1 MARSAQCSEFD
12 MLYVCDGW
20 LWLWLWFLLYNIWSH
35 DSSPPATD
43 VFIWEKEKNS
53 KQKRQLQR
61 MRHIKAACNASSWKL
76 FFPMWFLLNFFYFL
90 HFLLINAAGVGVTMC
105 LLYLRC
111 LGCFFIFIFIFYLFI
126 FWRRLVRI
134 MNNLAEMHFCT
145 SMTLEITTT
154 DSPQQQAQTS
164 TSIVNPII
172 DFAQTQLIIYARM
185 HEHISRKVHTVHTL
199 FRRGVTCLH
208 PRW

>member
-1 MARSAQCSEFD
+1 LFKKEHKCTQFKYKFFEKFVLKVSILHSMWEF
-12 MLYVCDGW
+12 
-20 LWLWLWFLLYNIWSH
+20 
-35 DSSPPATD
+35 
-43 VFIWEKEKNS
+43 
-53 KQKRQLQR
+53 
-61 MRHIKAACNASSWKL
+61 L
-76 FFPMWFLLNFFYFL
+76 FMLNFWVQKYS
-90 HFLLINAAGVGVTMC
+90 IWVQITWIM
-105 LLYLRC
+105 
-111 LGCFFIFIFIFYLFI
+111 GCFFIFIFIFYLFI

-164 TSIVNPII
+164 TSNVNPII